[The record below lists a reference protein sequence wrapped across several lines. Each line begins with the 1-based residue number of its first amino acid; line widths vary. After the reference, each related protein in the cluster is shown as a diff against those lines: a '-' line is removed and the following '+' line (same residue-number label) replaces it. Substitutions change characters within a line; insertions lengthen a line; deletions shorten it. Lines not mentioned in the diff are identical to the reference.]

1 VKKIEKVLLIEDDRI
16 TNYLNEKI
24 ILKMD
29 IANEIVA
36 TLNGREALTY
46 LQETEVFPALIILD
60 ISMPVVDGYNFLEQF
75 KNLKFYEKKTIIV
88 ILTSSEDLDDMIR
101 LKYLGK
107 YSYYNKPLTVEK
119 MQHIYQEYFKEDQ
132 TDTMA

>member
-16 TNYLNEKI
+16 TNYVNEKI

-29 IANEIVA
+29 VAKEIVA

-46 LQETEVFPALIILD
+46 LKETDVFPALIILD
-60 ISMPVVDGYNFLEQF
+60 ISMPVIDGYTFLEQF
-75 KNLKFYEKKTIIV
+75 KKLKFHKKKTSIV
-88 ILTSSEDLDDMIR
+88 ILTSSEVLDDKIR

-107 YSYYNKPLTVEK
+107 YGYYNKPLTPEK
-119 MQHIYQEYFKEDQ
+119 MQKIYEENFMENE
-132 TDTMA
+132 TDKMA